1 MERVVKQRPVRKR
14 TLAEVITTQL
24 RQRIVDGSYT
34 PGAQLSEV
42 ELATRFDTSRGPV
55 REAIQR
61 LVQEGLLV
69 SHPHRGVFVPELTYE
84 DINDLFLARGAVER
98 AAMLELIGHGVPA
111 KTLAQLEQQLGEMA
125 RAREAGDW
133 SGLAAAD
140 LAFHEA
146 IVEAARS
153 PRLNRMYSGLA
164 GETRLG
170 LNILVSSFEG
180 RSDYVEEH
188 RRIFDL
194 LASGNRA
201 GLLTELDRHF
211 QVSLRT
217 LHRELEGS
225 EDKVHW
231 HDHDEHQPVAAAD
244 RSG

>member
-1 MERVVKQRPVRKR
+1 MAKQKPIRKK

-24 RQRIVDGSYT
+24 RQRIVDGSYS

-55 REAIQR
+55 REAMQR

-111 KTLAQLEQQLGEMA
+111 KTLARLEQQLGEME
-125 RAREAGDW
+125 RAIEHGDW
-133 SGLAAAD
+133 PALAAAD

-153 PRLNRMYSGLA
+153 TRLDRMYAALA

-170 LNILVSSFEG
+170 LNILVSSYEG
-180 RSDYVEEH
+180 RADYVEEH

-194 LASGNRA
+194 LASGDRA
-201 GLLTELDRHF
+201 GLLSELDRHF
-211 QVSLRT
+211 RVSLHT
-217 LHRELEGS
+217 LHRELEGTA
-225 EDKVHW
+225 DKVHW
-231 HDHDEHQPVAAAD
+231 HDHDEHRQSGAAE
-244 RSG
+244 

>member
-1 MERVVKQRPVRKR
+1 MNKQRPIRKK
-14 TLAEVITTQL
+14 TLAEVIIAQL

-42 ELATRFDTSRGPV
+42 ELANRFDTSRGPV
-55 REAIQR
+55 REAMQR

-69 SHPHRGVFVPELTYE
+69 SHPHRGVFVPELTYD
-84 DINDLFLARGAVER
+84 DINDLFVARGAVER

-111 KTLAQLEQQLGEMA
+111 KTLARLEQQLDEMTLA
-125 RAREAGDW
+125 IEVEDW

-180 RSDYVEEH
+180 RADYVEEH

-194 LASGNRA
+194 LASGDRA
-201 GLLTELDRHF
+201 GLLAELDHHF
-211 QVSLRT
+211 RVSLET
-217 LHRELEGS
+217 LQRELEGT
-225 EDKVHW
+225 DGDVHW
-231 HDHDEHQPVAAAD
+231 HDIHQPHPVTAAD
-244 RSG
+244 